1 LKLLNDKCNLENDIK
16 VLNNNF
22 NEMNFILRE
31 VLQQRDYEIKT
42 STNDFNM
49 FKSQSEQ
56 LILENSS

>member
-1 LKLLNDKCNLENDIK
+1 MKLLNDKCNLENDIK